1 MRWIKSSALLLA
13 ASLTLGAGLTVVTAD
28 PAAGQTGPVALH
40 TGSDTVTLTGL
51 VHAGG
56 ATFVGTPGN

>member
-28 PAAGQTGPVALH
+28 PAAGQTGPAALH
-40 TGSDTVTLTGL
+40 AGSDNVTLTGL
-51 VHAGG
+51 AHADG
-56 ATFVGTPGN
+56 ATIVGTTGN